1 MREIPDS
8 GICVIAKRE
17 SKATRLKIS
26 ISKNLSTELWDSK
39 LNLVSVGNLKAKSI
53 LSPSLPTRQQ
63 TEDSFLER
71 VR

>member
-1 MREIPDS
+1 MRHSKE
-8 GICVIAKRE
+8 RE
-17 SKATRLKIS
+17 QSTRLKIS

-39 LNLVSVGNLKAKSI
+39 LNLVSVGNLKAKRI